1 MALFGTKTK
10 KGKTA
15 SGGGLVSSPIP
26 RPMPGTVS
34 APVPTGGVVT
44 PAAPPSVY
52 GPRGGGG
59 GFGGTGGVSG
69 GGIKGALSSTSGGNL
84 GSSTGTA
91 GIAYD
96 IAGALGDTAN
106 PIKTSTAMQF
116 KHTQWKT
123 TETIDV
129 ITGDLISV
137 AETRIQNGQFQPIL
151 DSGVHSFR
159 PEIILNAEFN
169 TLWETGELT
178 YKDGVSLRKNSSTGD
193 YINFQFQTKQ
203 LRQETLSALIKNIQ
217 DTLAS
222 PKIFDN
228 VKKEYNDQLNA
239 VGQDLGY
246 FENIVSNIAIIK
258 NAFDIKGIP
267 ASNYDTISGDTLT
280 KTHTLRQLFFEK
292 LNFTTEQFDVFSD
305 TKILLQMIFDLNR
318 LLSAYSVNLI
328 DLQDNDR
335 ANDFSPVKIDRTYNT
350 TNSFEFNINNF
361 STPSDQASIN
371 ASEESFFTG
380 FLNSLP
386 PNPNDR
392 IKLLT
397 YLLAKEYSMSR
408 GLGDSTNQTLLQ
420 HAGYSRT
427 RRENPFKNILGV
439 VGDTIFESP
448 IGVANSLASL
458 MFIDSGLSNVKVLT
472 FESKFVDSDDQQ
484 YTHVPGT
491 SFFVDSILTVDGKA
505 WNANPLT
512 SYVDRYNTTLRSV
525 RTLIESVAGIY
536 TVSKPRAGG
545 ATDTVSSDIDPIK
558 MNEMLLLAMKSA
570 LPILASSTI
579 STLKTIGSGDQ
590 SATTFKKM
598 LLEREIEA
606 LNNVIAAYNSI
617 GRGHETSIDL
627 QIAGYQAQINAL
639 NIPSLD
645 DTTKMP
651 LDNATII
658 AIFDIA
664 NSRSVLKRQ
673 LFEFC
678 LLAGMVRNSAGT
690 SSGNIFSLL
699 AQYEILDTD
708 GFSFRQFS
716 TRSTAH
722 STSDGA
728 NLLSELKRSADAI
741 QLTLERALDSMFGT
755 LGRQPLF
762 EGTVRYYVQK
772 GSFSELLINCAL
784 GDGPTGDSNLI
795 YQFVTLANQF
805 FNSGK
810 ISDQNV
816 HINLDA
822 NLSTTRYNNLSCS
835 TQLLFIFEILCQY
848 VQSYGGVKFISMD
861 NKSDNIAGWRE
872 NVPQSNSGV
881 DGYGTHAAYKAENAH
896 VEINPIGISIN
907 HAALNKTAQ
916 AIDLLINSS
925 SEGDKK
931 TARAQN
937 NTSFLS
943 LEANKSRIE
952 SEYNTI
958 RDILSNFKVIGDN
971 LQSSVTVVQNF
982 FNQKSL
988 QDFLKNS
995 PITNLNLLQNYSQL
1009 RLASYIYNDIKER
1022 TATPNSFVSNFGGNK
1037 KPNPSTQNDLIIS
1050 ETTTPSEYN
1059 ALVSA
1064 LSDTNNISLQCLPS
1078 TELTPDIIKRN
1089 NKILTIGIPAGFS
1102 RQLADRVNKSQI
1114 TTQSFK
1120 DKQSDV
1126 IVLNVHLRNLRFN
1139 DIVFKPFKYVFD
1151 LSLFATKKDFVDCN
1165 VMSGESINNII
1176 NRINLTDLDSPFNP
1190 QKITRDKILTDQK
1203 YDFLNDAQKNDIV
1216 KNHITSYLLGIYLQ
1230 YITGVKTCEEIFLE
1244 PANFNGRQTQL
1255 SDKASTIVDAY
1266 SKQIYGITP
1275 NTGDIKD
1282 ILISSTLPEGLKD
1295 TYRMLAYG
1303 SLVFNNDEVRNKV
1316 LTPKSFDRIFNVPVN
1331 VNNAEIDYASSH
1343 SATSWSRPY
1352 VQDYIRTIGEAGHE
1366 RYYINAHEI
1375 DDFIINDMFIAI
1387 ETANDTA
1394 AQDTAAPYRVGATVA
1409 PPPPVTAGMALG
1421 LGTGAGPRPTTTG
1434 TGTVIDISGG
1444 GAHGGRRDPYTGSG
1458 RRL

>member
-1 MALFGTKTK
+1 
-10 KGKTA
+10 
-15 SGGGLVSSPIP
+15 
-26 RPMPGTVS
+26 
-34 APVPTGGVVT
+34 
-44 PAAPPSVY
+44 
-52 GPRGGGG
+52 
-59 GFGGTGGVSG
+59 
-69 GGIKGALSSTSGGNL
+69 
-84 GSSTGTA
+84 
-91 GIAYD
+91 
-96 IAGALGDTAN
+96 
-106 PIKTSTAMQF
+106 
-116 KHTQWKT
+116 
-123 TETIDV
+123 
-129 ITGDLISV
+129 
-137 AETRIQNGQFQPIL
+137 
-151 DSGVHSFR
+151 
-159 PEIILNAEFN
+159 
-169 TLWETGELT
+169 
-178 YKDGVSLRKNSSTGD
+178 
-193 YINFQFQTKQ
+193 
-203 LRQETLSALIKNIQ
+203 
-217 DTLAS
+217 
-222 PKIFDN
+222 
-228 VKKEYNDQLNA
+228 
-239 VGQDLGY
+239 
-246 FENIVSNIAIIK
+246 
-258 NAFDIKGIP
+258 
-267 ASNYDTISGDTLT
+267 
-280 KTHTLRQLFFEK
+280 
-292 LNFTTEQFDVFSD
+292 
-305 TKILLQMIFDLNR
+305 MIFDLNR

-361 STPSDQASIN
+361 STTGEISIN
-371 ASEESFFTG
+371 ASEESFFTK

-598 LLEREIEA
+598 LLEREIET

-617 GRGHETSIDL
+617 GRVHEASIDL

-664 NSRSVLKRQ
+664 NGHSVLKRQ
-673 LFEFC
+673 LFNFC

-699 AQYEILDTD
+699 TQYEIIYT
-708 GFSFRQFS
+708 G
-716 TRSTAH
+716 
-722 STSDGA
+722 DGA
-728 NLLSELKRSADAI
+728 NLLRELKTSADAI

-848 VQSYGGVKFISMD
+848 VQSYGGVKFTSMD
-861 NKSDNIAGWRE
+861 NKSDSIAVWFVERRTGG
-872 NVPQSNSGV
+872 P
-881 DGYGTHAAYKAENAH
+881 TAELVASTDPANAH

-925 SEGDKK
+925 SMQRGPLHYK
-931 TARAQN
+931 T
-937 NTSFLS
+937 
-943 LEANKSRIE
+943 KSTRW
-952 SEYNTI
+952 
-958 RDILSNFKVIGDN
+958 
-971 LQSSVTVVQNF
+971 
-982 FNQKSL
+982 
-988 QDFLKNS
+988 
-995 PITNLNLLQNYSQL
+995 
-1009 RLASYIYNDIKER
+1009 
-1022 TATPNSFVSNFGGNK
+1022 
-1037 KPNPSTQNDLIIS
+1037 
-1050 ETTTPSEYN
+1050 
-1059 ALVSA
+1059 
-1064 LSDTNNISLQCLPS
+1064 
-1078 TELTPDIIKRN
+1078 
-1089 NKILTIGIPAGFS
+1089 
-1102 RQLADRVNKSQI
+1102 
-1114 TTQSFK
+1114 
-1120 DKQSDV
+1120 
-1126 IVLNVHLRNLRFN
+1126 
-1139 DIVFKPFKYVFD
+1139 
-1151 LSLFATKKDFVDCN
+1151 
-1165 VMSGESINNII
+1165 
-1176 NRINLTDLDSPFNP
+1176 
-1190 QKITRDKILTDQK
+1190 KITFQNLERID
-1203 YDFLNDAQKNDIV
+1203 LNCNFIVAISSMKMRRIMLIEKNPND
-1216 KNHITSYLLGIYLQ
+1216 NS
-1230 YITGVKTCEEIFLE
+1230 VKTR
-1244 PANFNGRQTQL
+1244 NFR
-1255 SDKASTIVDAY
+1255 
-1266 SKQIYGITP
+1266 
-1275 NTGDIKD
+1275 
-1282 ILISSTLPEGLKD
+1282 
-1295 TYRMLAYG
+1295 
-1303 SLVFNNDEVRNKV
+1303 
-1316 LTPKSFDRIFNVPVN
+1316 
-1331 VNNAEIDYASSH
+1331 
-1343 SATSWSRPY
+1343 
-1352 VQDYIRTIGEAGHE
+1352 HE
-1366 RYYINAHEI
+1366 RE
-1375 DDFIINDMFIAI
+1375 
-1387 ETANDTA
+1387 
-1394 AQDTAAPYRVGATVA
+1394 Q
-1409 PPPPVTAGMALG
+1409 
-1421 LGTGAGPRPTTTG
+1421 
-1434 TGTVIDISGG
+1434 
-1444 GAHGGRRDPYTGSG
+1444 
-1458 RRL
+1458 